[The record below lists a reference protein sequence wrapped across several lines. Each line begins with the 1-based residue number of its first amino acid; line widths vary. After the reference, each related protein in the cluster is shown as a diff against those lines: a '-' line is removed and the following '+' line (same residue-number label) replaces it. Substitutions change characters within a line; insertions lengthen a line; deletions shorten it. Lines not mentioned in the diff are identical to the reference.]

1 MAIAQAL
8 DPIAKRRLRG
18 PESTRSK
25 STHVRKNKLSEID
38 LPLTCRHV
46 EAPGASDLHCDL
58 IVVDHDHDLHREAL
72 LSDLHQEASE
82 GSLADTWTEMEHS
95 IFIKHAIAIG
105 HVIFI
110 GRRKYHDPITTR
122 SWPDHHAIVV
132 RSWCNH
138 GHDHLNL
145 MATIIVRSWPSTPPS
160 HQIKRSRF
168 FAEIL
173 PLKTDVSPLSFLTF
187 D

>member
-1 MAIAQAL
+1 MFPHVSNMQV
-8 DPIAKRRLRG
+8 
-18 PESTRSK
+18 TWRS
-25 STHVRKNKLSEID
+25 HGRWILSRSVDCVD
-38 LPLTCRHV
+38 LSLTCRQV
-46 EAPGASDLHCDL
+46 EAPGASDLRCDL
-58 IVVDHDHDLHREAL
+58 IAVDHDHDLNREAL

-82 GSLADTWTEMEHS
+82 GSLADTWTEMERS

-105 HVIFI
+105 RAIFI
-110 GRRKYHDPITTR
+110 GRQKYYDSITTR
-122 SWPDHHAIVV
+122 SWPDHRAIVV

-173 PLKTDVSPLSFLTF
+173 PLKTYVSPLSFLTF